1 MLQIILIR
9 PGSTVYDEQGRIQG
23 TLDSPL
29 SDAGREEVARAV
41 ESLRNLGIQY
51 LYCSPNE
58 ASEETAQTIA
68 KEIGVRAKT
77 ADKLHNLDQGLWQG
91 MLIEDVKTKQPR
103 VYRQWQDQPESV
115 CPPEGEMVSAA
126 RQRVQQFL
134 AKITRKH
141 REGVIGLVVPDPLA
155 SVVRCVLR
163 ADNLA
168 DLWKPSECGSWETF
182 TLPPAAVAGA

>member
-1 MLQIILIR
+1 MLQITLIR
-9 PGSTVYDEQGRIQG
+9 PGSTEYDQQGRIQG
-23 TLDSPL
+23 TLDIPL
-29 SDAGREEVARAV
+29 SDAGRKEVARAV
-41 ESLRNLGIQY
+41 DSLRNLGIQY
-51 LYCSPNE
+51 LYSSPNN
-58 ASEETAQTIA
+58 ASEETAETIA
-68 KEIGVRAKT
+68 KALGIRAKT
-77 ADKLHNLDQGLWQG
+77 ADKLQNLDQGLWQG

-103 VYRQWQDQPESV
+103 VYRQWQEQPESV

-141 REGVIGLVVPDPLA
+141 REGVIGLVIPDPLA

-163 ADNLA
+163 SDNLA